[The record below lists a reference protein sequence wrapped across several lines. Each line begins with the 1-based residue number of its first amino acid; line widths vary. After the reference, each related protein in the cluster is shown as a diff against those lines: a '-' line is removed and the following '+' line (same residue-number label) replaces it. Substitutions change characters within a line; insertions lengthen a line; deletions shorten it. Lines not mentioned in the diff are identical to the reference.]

1 MMAQEQF
8 EQLLQFF
15 KVLGNESRLK
25 ILGLLANDERSV
37 GELAVI
43 LGVKEPTISHH
54 LAMMKGLGLVDV
66 RAVGNERIYWLDG
79 RFLEGMS
86 RDVFSQNGLATLAD
100 GVETAD
106 AWDRKVLKAFLNG
119 NRLTEIP
126 SKLKKRLVILKWLA
140 EKFEMGVQYPEAQ
153 VNELLAQYHPDY
165 AALRRYLVEQ
175 GFMQRE
181 KGIYWR
187 IEQ

>member
-1 MMAQEQF
+1 MGQEQF
-8 EQLLQFF
+8 DTLLQFF

-25 ILGLLANDERSV
+25 ILGLLANEERSV

-54 LAMMKGLGLVDV
+54 LAMMKELGLVDV

-86 RDVFSQNGLATLAD
+86 RDIFSQNGLATLAD
-100 GVETAD
+100 EVETPD
-106 AWDRKVLKAFLNG
+106 AWDHKVLKAFMDG
-119 NRLTEIP
+119 DRLTEIP

-140 EKFEMGVQYPEAQ
+140 EKFEMDVQYPESEI
-153 VNELLAQYHPDY
+153 NERLAKYHPDY

-181 KGIYWR
+181 RGIYWR
-187 IEQ
+187 IGQ

>member
-1 MMAQEQF
+1 
-8 EQLLQFF
+8 
-15 KVLGNESRLK
+15 
-25 ILGLLANDERSV
+25 
-37 GELAVI
+37 
-43 LGVKEPTISHH
+43 
-54 LAMMKGLGLVDV
+54 
-66 RAVGNERIYWLDG
+66 
-79 RFLEGMS
+79 MS
-86 RDVFSQNGLATLAD
+86 RDLFSQNGLATLAD
-100 GVETAD
+100 ELETAD

-187 IEQ
+187 VEQ